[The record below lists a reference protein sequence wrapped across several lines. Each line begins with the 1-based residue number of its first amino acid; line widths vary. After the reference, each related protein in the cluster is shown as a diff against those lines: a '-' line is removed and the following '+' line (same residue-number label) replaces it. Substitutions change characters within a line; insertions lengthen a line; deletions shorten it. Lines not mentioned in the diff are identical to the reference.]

1 MTVEVAVPA
10 SIANLG
16 PGFDALGMAINL
28 YDRFLVSIADGPA
41 VSFSGTEAAALAGEP
56 APLVLR
62 AAEAAARRAGRPAA
76 FAIEARLAIPV
87 TRGLGSSAAA
97 IVGGA
102 VAANE
107 LLGRPLDR
115 EALLELAA
123 RLEGHPDNVAAAL
136 LGGVVVVTR
145 EGESLRA
152 GRFLPRLDLEIAL
165 AIPDRVVPT
174 KEARALLPRTVPLA
188 DAVFNLSRVALLV
201 TALLTGDG
209 ALLPAALHD
218 RLHQP
223 HRARLLPGFAAVVV
237 AAREAGAYG
246 AVLAGSGSTVAAFTP
261 PGGGHAPGFRRP
273 WRGGGDAHRVRGRA
287 RCHRPSPGRLAWH
300 RPLSPQPRCCAACS
314 NCAAR
319 SRSTT
324 TATLCWTP
332 PPSATRSTTPW
343 CASCASWRS
352 ASLS

>member
-16 PGFDALGMAINL
+16 PGFDALGMAVNL
-28 YDRFLVSIADGPA
+28 YDRFRVSIADGPA
-41 VSFSGTEAAALAGEP
+41 VSFSGADAAALAGEP

-62 AAEAAARRAGRPAA
+62 AAEAAARRSGRPAA

-107 LLGRPLDR
+107 LLGRPLDQQ
-115 EALLELAA
+115 ALLELAVG
-123 RLEGHPDNVAAAL
+123 LEGHPDNVAAAL

-188 DAVFNLSRVALLV
+188 DAVFNVSRVALLV

-261 PGGGHAPGFRRP
+261 PGRAERVGEAMRQAFARHGVAAETRTVYV
-273 WRGGGDAHRVRGRA
+273 DANGATVRF
-287 RCHRPSPGRLAWH
+287 
-300 RPLSPQPRCCAACS
+300 
-314 NCAAR
+314 
-319 SRSTT
+319 
-324 TATLCWTP
+324 
-332 PPSATRSTTPW
+332 
-343 CASCASWRS
+343 
-352 ASLS
+352 